1 MHPYYFQQIIN
12 QLQSIAAKLDQLE
25 ETIKGMS
32 QTIEGMKS
40 RESASA
46 DRVQYHFDLLKIEKL
61 EGTLNIGTAPGNGQS
76 IDQIAVGDQPAA
88 SPEAKD
94 SEVADINQKIKA
106 QVLKYIDEEVPGLF
120 DYMLSVHQLTLSD
133 EYKKQVYDDIRRQIS
148 DRIAIYAK
156 QVNALPDITDT
167 NQKINMVTAQLKRDI
182 QTALNYHIEQTLLG
196 K

>member
-12 QLQSIAAKLDQLE
+12 QLQSIAAKLDQFE

-40 RESASA
+40 REPASA

-94 SEVADINQKIKA
+94 SEVADMNQKIKA
-106 QVLKYIDEEVPGLF
+106 LVLKYIDEEVPGLF

-133 EYKKQVYDDIRRQIS
+133 EYKKQVFDDIRRQIN

-167 NQKINMVTAQLKRDI
+167 NQKIDMVTAQLKRDI